1 MSRLLAIALVFLT
14 IPACARPD
22 YGARVVGVSD
32 GDTITVLTANKTRQR
47 IRLYGV
53 DAPETR
59 QDFGSKAKRATS
71 ALCFGKTV
79 TIRPHDTD
87 RYGRVVAEVILPD
100 GRNLGREMV
109 SQGLA
114 WWYQQYA
121 SADAD
126 LARRQSLARKKRL
139 GLWSQRHPI
148 PPWEYRKARR
158 PQTANPRVTSR
169 PRH

>member
-1 MSRLLAIALVFLT
+1 MSRLFAIALMFLT

-59 QDFGSKAKRATS
+59 QDFGSKAKRVAS
-71 ALCFGKTV
+71 AMCFGKTV
-79 TIRPHDTD
+79 TIRPHDKD

-114 WWYQQYA
+114 WWYRQYA
-121 SADAD
+121 PSDND
-126 LARRQSLARKKRL
+126 LYRRQSYARKKRL
-139 GLWSQRHPI
+139 GLWSQRNPI

-158 PQTANPRVTSR
+158 PQTANPRTASR
-169 PRH
+169 SRR